1 MTNPLKKKPRM
12 NKKKIQPFIFVV
24 KNKMYRTPIK
34 TWKEQF
40 MKPKTGRSNY
50 MDWTYV
56 TPMEQGVNMVP
67 NYDTRQDPYADF
79 KNYVDHVMSAPQGRK
94 HRPKRKKS
102 RKTRGFQP
110 TTVQP
115 QQVPVQQPVQQA
127 PVAQPVQQPVEDD
140 VEEEVVE
147 DYQPIEQIQP
157 IPQQVPVQAPPVV
170 QQPQQPVQQA
180 PVAQPQVQAPIQP
193 VQPIPVQAPVPAP
206 IPEVQPVQPVQ
217 QPAPAPIPEVQPQP
231 VAVPEALV
239 GEEAV
244 PEEEEV
250 PEQVPEQAPQQVVQ
264 PQVQTQGMFADGDY
278 EYDTYTDSDA

>member
-110 TTVQP
+110 TTVQ
-115 QQVPVQQPVQQA
+115 QPVQQA

-180 PVAQPQVQAPIQP
+180 PPQPQPQVQAPIQP
-193 VQPIPVQAPVPAP
+193 VQPIPVQAPVQA
-206 IPEVQPVQPVQ
+206 QPVVQQPQ

-231 VAVPEALV
+231 VQEA
-239 GEEAV
+239 A
-244 PEEEEV
+244 PEEEDV
-250 PEQVPEQAPQQVVQ
+250 AEQVPQQVVQ